1 MEEMF
6 YLHSPENDAS
16 MPAKVYIEPTSMCNL
31 NCSICFR
38 HGWFDEKAGRMDMNL
53 FRALARQID
62 DLPSVNEVFFGGMG
76 EPLFH
81 PNICEMIACLPKRC
95 KKSLLTN
102 GTLLTPP
109 RADDLIRAG
118 LDELWVSMDGFCSEI
133 YESIHL
139 GSRYEQI
146 LDHLRAFNR
155 ARDGHDVRL
164 CITFVVTPENMDQLD
179 RINAFADAF
188 CVDEI
193 NISHEIPG
201 RPMPQE
207 ALLYNRTDI
216 AVGKMHRY
224 APAKSLPEE
233 HVCPFISSNSV
244 FIRWDG
250 DVAPCMQL
258 LHNTYTYLYEQRRKI
273 TRFAYGNIAE
283 QSLISCWNRQDYR
296 DFRHRVNTFYF
307 PFCTSCWGCEDRE
320 ENLHDCF
327 LGIAPTCGGCL
338 WSTGRVFC
346 P

>member
-109 RADDLIRAG
+109 RADALIRAG
-118 LDELWVSMDGFCSEI
+118 LDELWISMDGFCSEI
-133 YESIHL
+133 YESIQL

-155 ARDGHDVRL
+155 ARGGHDVRL

-201 RPMPQE
+201 RPIPQE

-216 AVGKMHRY
+216 AVGKMRRY
-224 APAKSLPEE
+224 APAKTLPEE

-244 FIRWDG
+244 FVRWDG
-250 DVAPCMQL
+250 DVAPCM
-258 LHNTYTYLYEQRRKI
+258 
-273 TRFAYGNIAE
+273 
-283 QSLISCWNRQDYR
+283 
-296 DFRHRVNTFYF
+296 
-307 PFCTSCWGCEDRE
+307 
-320 ENLHDCF
+320 
-327 LGIAPTCGGCL
+327 
-338 WSTGRVFC
+338 
-346 P
+346 